1 MIYLKKNHSN
11 RLILIFL
18 ILGFNSCNNKIEV
31 DLISHNGIIYSLDD
45 NNNVF
50 EATAFK
56 NGKIIDIG
64 KTHQIL
70 NKYQSKNKLDLQ
82 GKIAYPGFIDAH
94 CHFLYYGLQLAM
106 VDLSSANSFEEIIEI
121 LKKNNDKND
130 GDWLIGYG
138 WDQNQWKDKNWPNNE
153 LLNKN
158 FSNTNVVLN
167 RIDGHA
173 IMVNETAIKTA
184 KVPTD
189 TVVSGGYIEK
199 INGKVTGLFMDN
211 AMSLILEKIPEA
223 NEEQKKKALLKAQ
236 QDCISL
242 GLTTVDIAGLNRKD
256 IELIN
261 NLHKTGELKIKVYAM
276 LSDNKENFH
285 YFIDSIGKP
294 LKTTKLNVR
303 SFKFFADGSLGSRG
317 ACLLKPYSDKKT
329 TNGMLLQQQ
338 ELFEKKLKKIK
349 DFGFQACTHAIG
361 DSTNRTILKSYGEIL
376 KTSNDFRW
384 RIEHVQC
391 ISPGDIH
398 LFKKY
403 NIIPSV
409 QPTHATSDF
418 SWALLRLGK
427 NRLTNCYRYQTLF
440 EENRIIA
447 LGTDFP
453 VEEINPIHTF
463 YAAVFRKN
471 KDGLPLNGFQKNESL
486 NRLDALKGMT
496 IWPALANFEENE
508 KGSLE
513 INKSADMIVLDKDI
527 LDENQKKIL
536 NTKVLYTII
545 DGEIVYQN

>member
-1 MIYLKKNHSN
+1 MIHLKKNHPI

-18 ILGFNSCNNKIEV
+18 ILCFNSCNNKIEV

-56 NGKIIDIG
+56 NGKIVDIG

-70 NKYQSKNKLDLQ
+70 NKYQSKNKLDLK
-82 GKIAYPGFIDAH
+82 GKTAYPGFIDAH

-106 VDLSSANSFEEIIEI
+106 VDLSSANSFKEIIEI

-138 WDQNQWKDKNWPNNE
+138 WDQNQWEDKNWPNNE

-158 FSNTNVVLN
+158 FKNINVVLN

-184 KVPTD
+184 KVPID
-189 TVVSGGYIEK
+189 TVVIGGYIEK
-199 INGKVTGLFMDN
+199 INDKVTGLFMDN
-211 AMSLILEKIPEA
+211 AMSLILEKIPEE
-223 NEEQKKKALLKAQ
+223 NEESKKKALLKAQ

-242 GLTTVDIAGLNRKD
+242 GLTTVDIAGLNKSD

-261 NLHKTGELKIKVYAM
+261 NLQLTGELKIKVYAM
-276 LSDNKENFH
+276 LSDNEENFR

-317 ACLLKPYSDKKT
+317 ACLLKPYSDQKT
-329 TNGMLLQQQ
+329 TNGMLLQKQ
-338 ELFEKKLKKIK
+338 ELFEKKLNKIK

-361 DSTNRTILKSYGEIL
+361 DSTNRTILKSYGKIL

-384 RIEHVQC
+384 RVEHVQC
-391 ISPGDIH
+391 ISPEDIH
-398 LFKKY
+398 LLKKY

-486 NRLDALKGMT
+486 NRLNALKGMT

-513 INKSADMIVLDKDI
+513 INKAADMIVLDKDI
-527 LDENQKKIL
+527 LNENQKKIL
-536 NTKVLYTII
+536 KTKVLYTII
-545 DGEIVYQN
+545 DGEIVYQD

>member
-50 EATAFK
+50 EAIAFK

-106 VDLSSANSFEEIIEI
+106 VDLTSANSFEEIIEI

-418 SWALLRLGK
+418 SWALFRLGK

-440 EENRIIA
+440 EENRVIA

>member
-1 MIYLKKNHSN
+1 MMYLKKNHSN

-158 FSNTNVVLN
+158 FNNVNVVLN
-167 RIDGHA
+167 RIDGNA

-184 KVPTD
+184 KVPID

-261 NLHKTGELKIKVYAM
+261 NLHNTGELKIKVYAM

-384 RIEHVQC
+384 RVEHVQC
-391 ISPGDIH
+391 ISPEDIH

-513 INKSADMIVLDKDI
+513 INKAADMIVLDKDI

>member
-1 MIYLKKNHSN
+1 MKNKKIIKQS
-11 RLILIFL
+11 LSIILICL
-18 ILGFNSCNNKIEV
+18 LNSCINKTEI
-31 DLISHNGIIYSLDD
+31 DLIIHNAKIYTIDD
-45 NNNVF
+45 NNSIY
-50 EATAFK
+50 EAIAIENK
-56 NGKIIDIG
+56 KIIALG
-64 KTHQIL
+64 KNNQIL
-70 NKYQSKNKLDLQ
+70 NKYKAKSKIDGG
-82 GKIAYPGFIDAH
+82 GKFIYPGLIDAH
-94 CHFLYYGLQLAM
+94 CHFLYYGLQLEM
-106 VDLSSANSFEEIIEI
+106 VDVSNANSFNEIIDLLI
-121 LKKNNDKND
+121 KQKGKNKTN
-130 GDWLIGYG
+130 WLVGYG
-138 WDQNQWKDKNWPNNE
+138 WDQNQWEDKNWPNNE

-158 FSNTNVVLN
+158 FNNLNVVLN

-184 KVPTD
+184 KVSMD

-261 NLHKTGELKIKVYAM
+261 NLHNTGELKIKVYAM
-276 LSDNKENFH
+276 LSDNKENFQ

-329 TNGMLLQQQ
+329 SNGMLLQQQ

-384 RIEHVQC
+384 RVEHVQC
-391 ISPGDIH
+391 ISPEDIH

-536 NTKVLYTII
+536 STKVLYTII

>member
-391 ISPGDIH
+391 ISPEDIH

>member
-158 FSNTNVVLN
+158 FNNINVVLN

-391 ISPGDIH
+391 ISPEDIH

-418 SWALLRLGK
+418 SWALFRLGK

>member
-1 MIYLKKNHSN
+1 MMCLKKNHCN

-130 GDWLIGYG
+130 GDWLVGYG

-158 FSNTNVVLN
+158 FNNINVVLN

-189 TVVSGGYIEK
+189 TVISGGYIEK

-391 ISPGDIH
+391 ISPEDIH

-536 NTKVLYTII
+536 KTKVLYTII

>member
-1 MIYLKKNHSN
+1 MMYLKKNHCN

-130 GDWLIGYG
+130 GDWLVGYG

-158 FSNTNVVLN
+158 FNNINVVLN

-189 TVVSGGYIEK
+189 TVISGGYIEK

-223 NEEQKKKALLKAQ
+223 NEEQKTKALLKAQ

-276 LSDNKENFH
+276 LSDNKDNFH

-317 ACLLKPYSDKKT
+317 ACLLNPYSDKKT
-329 TNGMLLQQQ
+329 TYGMLLQQQ

-384 RIEHVQC
+384 RVEHVQC
-391 ISPGDIH
+391 ISPEDIH
-398 LFKKY
+398 LLKKY

-471 KDGLPLNGFQKNESL
+471 KDGLPINGFQKNESL

-513 INKSADMIVLDKDI
+513 INKAADMIVLDKDI

>member
-1 MIYLKKNHSN
+1 MMFLKKIQPNK
-11 RLILIFL
+11 LILFFL
-18 ILGFNSCNNKIEV
+18 IFCFISCNNKIEV

-45 NNNVF
+45 NNNVY
-50 EATAFK
+50 EATAIK
-56 NGKIIDIG
+56 NGKIVGIG

-70 NKYQSKNKLDLQ
+70 NKYQSKNKIDLK
-82 GKIAYPGFIDAH
+82 GKTAYPGFIDAH
-94 CHFLYYGLQLAM
+94 CHFLYHGLQQAM
-106 VDLSSANSFEEIIEI
+106 IDLSSANSFEEIIKI

-138 WDQNQWKDKNWPNNE
+138 WDQNQWEDKNWPNNE

-158 FSNTNVVLN
+158 FKNINVVLN

-173 IMVNETAIKTA
+173 IMVNETAISTA
-184 KVPTD
+184 KVPLD
-189 TVVSGGYIEK
+189 TLVSGGYIEK
-199 INGKVTGLFMDN
+199 INGEITGLFMDN
-211 AMSLILEKIPEA
+211 AMELILEKIPEA
-223 NEEQKKKALLKAQ
+223 NEESKKKALLKAQ

-242 GLTTVDIAGLNRKD
+242 GLTTVDIAGLNKQD

-261 NLHKTGELKIKVYAM
+261 NLQRTGELKIKVYAM
-276 LSDNKENFH
+276 LSDNEENFH

-294 LKTTKLNVR
+294 LKTSKLNVR

-317 ACLLKPYSDKKT
+317 ACLLKPYSDEKT

-338 ELFEKKLKKIK
+338 ELYEEKLKKIK

-361 DSTNRTILKSYGEIL
+361 DSTNRTILKSYGKIL

-384 RIEHVQC
+384 RVEHVQC
-391 ISPGDIH
+391 ISPEDIH
-398 LFKKY
+398 LLKKY

-427 NRLTNCYRYQTLF
+427 NRLHNCYRYQTLF

-486 NRLDALKGMT
+486 KRLDALKGMT

-513 INKSADMIVLDKDI
+513 INKAADMIVLDKDI
-527 LDENQKKIL
+527 LDENQKEIL
-536 NTKVLYTII
+536 KTKVIYTII

>member
-1 MIYLKKNHSN
+1 MMYLKKNHSN

-56 NGKIIDIG
+56 NGKIVDIG

-94 CHFLYYGLQLAM
+94 CHFLYYGLQFAM
-106 VDLSSANSFEEIIEI
+106 VDLSSAISFEEIIEI

-158 FSNTNVVLN
+158 FNNINVVLN

-184 KVPTD
+184 KVPID

-261 NLHKTGELKIKVYAM
+261 NLHNTGELKIKVYAM

-317 ACLLKPYSDKKT
+317 ACLLNPYSDKKT

-384 RIEHVQC
+384 RVEHVQC
-391 ISPGDIH
+391 ISPEDIH

-513 INKSADMIVLDKDI
+513 INKAADMIVLDKDI

-536 NTKVLYTII
+536 NTKVIYTII

>member
-1 MIYLKKNHSN
+1 MIHLKKNHPI

-18 ILGFNSCNNKIEV
+18 ILYFNSCNNKIEV

-56 NGKIIDIG
+56 NGKIVDIG

-70 NKYQSKNKLDLQ
+70 NKYQSKNKLDLK
-82 GKIAYPGFIDAH
+82 GKTAYPGFIDAH

-106 VDLSSANSFEEIIEI
+106 VDLSSANSFKEIIEI

-138 WDQNQWKDKNWPNNE
+138 WDQNQWEDKNWPNNE

-158 FSNTNVVLN
+158 FKNINVVLN

-184 KVPTD
+184 KVPID
-189 TVVSGGYIEK
+189 TVVIGGYIEK
-199 INGKVTGLFMDN
+199 INDKVTGLFMDN
-211 AMSLILEKIPEA
+211 AMSLILEKIPEE
-223 NEEQKKKALLKAQ
+223 NEESKKKALLKAQ

-242 GLTTVDIAGLNRKD
+242 GLTTVDIAGLNKSD

-261 NLHKTGELKIKVYAM
+261 NLQLTGELKIKVYAM
-276 LSDNKENFH
+276 LSDNEENFR

-317 ACLLKPYSDKKT
+317 ACLLKPYSDQKT
-329 TNGMLLQQQ
+329 TNGMLLQKQ
-338 ELFEKKLKKIK
+338 ELFEKKLNKIK

-361 DSTNRTILKSYGEIL
+361 DSTNRTILKSYGKIL

-384 RIEHVQC
+384 RVEHVQC
-391 ISPGDIH
+391 ISPEDIH
-398 LFKKY
+398 LLKKY

-486 NRLDALKGMT
+486 NRLNALKGMT

-513 INKSADMIVLDKDI
+513 INKAADMIVLDKDI
-527 LDENQKKIL
+527 LNENQKKIL
-536 NTKVLYTII
+536 KTKVLYTII
-545 DGEIVYQN
+545 DGEIVYQD

>member
-486 NRLDALKGMT
+486 NRLDALRGMT

>member
-391 ISPGDIH
+391 ISPEDIH
-398 LFKKY
+398 HFKKY

>member
-158 FSNTNVVLN
+158 FNNINVVLN

-242 GLTTVDIAGLNRKD
+242 GLTTADIAGLNRKD

-391 ISPGDIH
+391 ISPEDIH

>member
-1 MIYLKKNHSN
+1 MMYLKKNHSN

-130 GDWLIGYG
+130 GDWLVGYG

-158 FSNTNVVLN
+158 FNNINVVLN

-189 TVVSGGYIEK
+189 TVISGGYIEK

-276 LSDNKENFH
+276 LSDNEENFH

-391 ISPGDIH
+391 ISPEDIH

-471 KDGLPLNGFQKNESL
+471 KDGLPINGFQKNESL

-513 INKSADMIVLDKDI
+513 INKAADMIVLDKDI

>member
-18 ILGFNSCNNKIEV
+18 ILGLNSCNNKIEV

-158 FSNTNVVLN
+158 FNNINVVLN

-184 KVPTD
+184 KVPID

-276 LSDNKENFH
+276 LSDNEENFQ

-391 ISPGDIH
+391 ISPEDIH

>member
-1 MIYLKKNHSN
+1 MIHLKKNHPNS
-11 RLILIFL
+11 ILLFFL
-18 ILGFNSCNNKIEV
+18 IICLNSCNNKIEV

-45 NNNVF
+45 NNNVY

-56 NGKIIDIG
+56 NGKIVDIG

-70 NKYQSKNKLDLQ
+70 NKYQSKNKIDLK
-82 GKIAYPGFIDAH
+82 GKTAYPGFIDAH

-106 VDLSSANSFEEIIEI
+106 VDLSSAKSFEGIIEI
-121 LKKNNDKND
+121 LKNNNDKND

-158 FSNTNVVLN
+158 FKNLNVVLN

-184 KVPTD
+184 KVPLD

-199 INGKVTGLFMDN
+199 IDGKVTGIFMDN

-223 NEEQKKKALLKAQ
+223 NEESKKKALIKAQ

-256 IELIN
+256 VELIN
-261 NLHKTGELKIKVYAM
+261 NLHLTGELKIKVYAM
-276 LSDNKENFH
+276 LSDNEENFK
-285 YFIDSIGKP
+285 YYIDSIGKP
-294 LKTTKLNVR
+294 FKTTKLNVR

-317 ACLLKPYSDKKT
+317 ACLLKPYSDQKT
-329 TNGMLLQQQ
+329 NYGMLLQQK
-338 ELFEKKLKKIK
+338 ELFEKKLEKLKY
-349 DFGFQACTHAIG
+349 FGFQACTHAIG
-361 DSTNRTILKSYGEIL
+361 DSTNRTILKSYGKIL
-376 KTSNDFRW
+376 KTSNDLRW
-384 RIEHVQC
+384 RVEHVQC
-391 ISPGDIH
+391 ISSEDIYH
-398 LFKKY
+398 FKKY

-418 SWALLRLGK
+418 SWALMRLGK
-427 NRLTNCYRYQTLF
+427 NRLSNCYRYKTLF

-453 VEEINPIHTF
+453 VEEINPMHTF

-486 NRLDALKGMT
+486 NKLDALKGMT
-496 IWPALANFEENE
+496 IWAALANFEENE

-513 INKSADMIVLDKDI
+513 INKAADMIVLDKDI
-527 LDENQKKIL
+527 LDKNQKKIL
-536 NTKVLYTII
+536 KTKVLYTII

>member
-294 LKTTKLNVR
+294 LKTKKLNVR

-391 ISPGDIH
+391 ISPEDIH

-418 SWALLRLGK
+418 SWALFRLGK

-440 EENRIIA
+440 EENRVIA

>member
-158 FSNTNVVLN
+158 FNNINVVLN

-242 GLTTVDIAGLNRKD
+242 GLTTADIAGLNRKD

-361 DSTNRTILKSYGEIL
+361 DSANRTILKSYGEIL

-391 ISPGDIH
+391 ISPEDIH

>member
-1 MIYLKKNHSN
+1 MIHLKKNHPI

-18 ILGFNSCNNKIEV
+18 ILYFNSCNNKIEV

-56 NGKIIDIG
+56 NGKIVDIG

-70 NKYQSKNKLDLQ
+70 NKYQSKNKLDLK
-82 GKIAYPGFIDAH
+82 GKTAYPGFIDAH

-106 VDLSSANSFEEIIEI
+106 VDLSSANSFKEIIEI

-138 WDQNQWKDKNWPNNE
+138 WDQNQWEDKNWPNNE

-158 FSNTNVVLN
+158 FKNINVVLN

-184 KVPTD
+184 KVPID
-189 TVVSGGYIEK
+189 TVVIGGYIEK
-199 INGKVTGLFMDN
+199 INDKVTGLFMDN
-211 AMSLILEKIPEA
+211 AMSLILEKIPEE
-223 NEEQKKKALLKAQ
+223 NEESKKKALLKAQ

-242 GLTTVDIAGLNRKD
+242 GLTTVDIAGLNKSD

-261 NLHKTGELKIKVYAM
+261 NLQLTGELKIKVYAM
-276 LSDNKENFH
+276 LSDNEENFR

-317 ACLLKPYSDKKT
+317 ACLLKPYSDQKT
-329 TNGMLLQQQ
+329 TNGMLLQKQ
-338 ELFEKKLKKIK
+338 ELFEKKLNKIK

-361 DSTNRTILKSYGEIL
+361 DSTNRTILKSYGKIL

-384 RIEHVQC
+384 RVEHVQC
-391 ISPGDIH
+391 ISPEDIH
-398 LFKKY
+398 LLKKY

-486 NRLDALKGMT
+486 NRLNALKGMT

-513 INKSADMIVLDKDI
+513 INKAADMIVLDKDI

-536 NTKVLYTII
+536 KTKVLYTII
-545 DGEIVYQN
+545 DGEIVYQD

>member
-1 MIYLKKNHSN
+1 MIHLKKNHPI

-18 ILGFNSCNNKIEV
+18 ILCFNSCNNKIEV

-56 NGKIIDIG
+56 NGKIVDIG

-70 NKYQSKNKLDLQ
+70 NKYQSKNKLDLK
-82 GKIAYPGFIDAH
+82 GKTAYPGFIDAH

-106 VDLSSANSFEEIIEI
+106 VDLSSANSFKEIIEI

-138 WDQNQWKDKNWPNNE
+138 WDQNQWEDKNWPNNE

-158 FSNTNVVLN
+158 FKNINVVLN

-184 KVPTD
+184 KVPID
-189 TVVSGGYIEK
+189 TVVIGGYIEK
-199 INGKVTGLFMDN
+199 INDKVTGLFMDN
-211 AMSLILEKIPEA
+211 AMSLILEKIPEE
-223 NEEQKKKALLKAQ
+223 NEESKKKALLKAQ

-242 GLTTVDIAGLNRKD
+242 GLTTVDIAGLNKSD

-261 NLHKTGELKIKVYAM
+261 NLQLTGELKIKVYAM
-276 LSDNKENFH
+276 LSDNEENFR

-317 ACLLKPYSDKKT
+317 ACLLKPYSDQKT
-329 TNGMLLQQQ
+329 TNGMLLQKQ
-338 ELFEKKLKKIK
+338 ELFEKKLNKIK

-361 DSTNRTILKSYGEIL
+361 DSTNRTILKSYGKIL

-384 RIEHVQC
+384 RVEHVQC
-391 ISPGDIH
+391 ISPEDIH
-398 LFKKY
+398 LLKKY

-486 NRLDALKGMT
+486 NRLNALKGMT

-513 INKSADMIVLDKDI
+513 INKAADMIVLDKDI

-536 NTKVLYTII
+536 KTKVLYTII
-545 DGEIVYQN
+545 DGEIVYQD

>member
-1 MIYLKKNHSN
+1 MIHLKKNHPI

-18 ILGFNSCNNKIEV
+18 ILCFNSCNNKIEV

-56 NGKIIDIG
+56 NGKIVDIG

-70 NKYQSKNKLDLQ
+70 NKYQSKNKLDLK
-82 GKIAYPGFIDAH
+82 GKTAYPGFIDAH

-106 VDLSSANSFEEIIEI
+106 VDLSSANSFKEIIEI

-138 WDQNQWKDKNWPNNE
+138 WDQNQWEDKNWPNNE

-158 FSNTNVVLN
+158 FKNINVVLN

-184 KVPTD
+184 KVPID
-189 TVVSGGYIEK
+189 TVVIGGYIEK
-199 INGKVTGLFMDN
+199 INDKVTGLFMDN
-211 AMSLILEKIPEA
+211 AMSLILEKIPEE
-223 NEEQKKKALLKAQ
+223 NEESKKKALLKAQ

-242 GLTTVDIAGLNRKD
+242 GLTTVDIAGLNKSD

-261 NLHKTGELKIKVYAM
+261 NLQLTGELKIKVYAM
-276 LSDNKENFH
+276 LSDNEENFR

-317 ACLLKPYSDKKT
+317 ACLLKPYSDQKT
-329 TNGMLLQQQ
+329 TNGMLLQKQ
-338 ELFEKKLKKIK
+338 ELFEKKLNKIK

-361 DSTNRTILKSYGEIL
+361 DSTNRTILKSYGKIL

-384 RIEHVQC
+384 RVEHVQC
-391 ISPGDIH
+391 ISPEDIH
-398 LFKKY
+398 LLKKY

-486 NRLDALKGMT
+486 NRLNALKGMT

-513 INKSADMIVLDKDI
+513 INKAADMIVLDKDI

>member
-158 FSNTNVVLN
+158 FNNINVVLN

-184 KVPTD
+184 KVPID

-223 NEEQKKKALLKAQ
+223 KEEQKKKALLKAQ

-261 NLHKTGELKIKVYAM
+261 NLHNTGELKIKVYAM

-361 DSTNRTILKSYGEIL
+361 DSTNRTILKSYSEIL

-391 ISPGDIH
+391 ISPEDIH

-536 NTKVLYTII
+536 NTKVIYTII

>member
-418 SWALLRLGK
+418 SWALFRLGK